1 MFGHDRLAETLAA
14 HVANDV
20 RAYGESVLDA
30 VKSFAAGAS
39 QSDDIT
45 IVLLKWDGAPSM
57 LAETQPSS
65 TSARRFP
72 ARVGELNSLFQW
84 IEQWLRE
91 HTIASPE
98 LVSDLR
104 LVAEEVFLN
113 IVSYSGLSEQD
124 CVQVVLGRDAS
135 RVVLEFVDRGR
146 PWNPLEQAPEVTLG
160 QSTDD
165 ATIGG
170 LGVFLVHYLT
180 DDRLYR
186 RDDGA
191 NRFCVLKNLPT

>member
-1 MFGHDRLAETLAA
+1 MLAETL
-14 HVANDV
+14 
-20 RAYGESVLDA
+20 
-30 VKSFAAGAS
+30 
-39 QSDDIT
+39 
-45 IVLLKWDGAPSM
+45 
-57 LAETQPSS
+57 PSS

-72 ARVGELNSLFQW
+72 ARVAALDSLFQW

-91 HTIASPE
+91 HTIGSTE

-170 LGVFLVHYLT
+170 LGVFLVHDLT

>member
-1 MFGHDRLAETLAA
+1 
-14 HVANDV
+14 
-20 RAYGESVLDA
+20 
-30 VKSFAAGAS
+30 
-39 QSDDIT
+39 
-45 IVLLKWDGAPSM
+45 VLLQWDGAPPSM
-57 LAETQPSS
+57 LAETQPRS

-72 ARVGELNSLFQW
+72 ARVPELDSLFKW

-91 HTIASPE
+91 HTIATPE
-98 LVSDLR
+98 LVSELR

-113 IVSYSGLSEQD
+113 IVSYSGLTEQD

-146 PWNPLEQAPEVTLG
+146 PWNPLEQAPEPTLG

-165 ATIGG
+165 TSIGG
-170 LGVFLVHYLT
+170 LGVFLVHELT